1 MFNKKE
7 IFSLI
12 IALIILTFV
21 FGFNDKSEV
30 FVFTNWLSH
39 FLYVFFVVL
48 IVLFVKELG
57 HKVFAL
63 WRDCD
68 VKFEIWS
75 IKSLW
80 FSKASEFKNRFRI
93 GLWLPIFGTIL
104 TNGWLPLT
112 FVGEHKIKGNKL
124 LRTGGVWV
132 KVSDYERNLICFG
145 GFVFLGLFLI
155 ILNVLSRKI
164 GMDIDLF
171 VRVIFFVML
180 FNYLPFHR
188 LDGAYIFFGGRFV
201 YIFGLVFLILCYI
214 LFFVS
219 FWLFVIL
226 GGLIGLILIG
236 IIFYNWTK

>member
-80 FSKASEFKNRFRI
+80 FSKASELSLNPKTKVNI
-93 GLWLPIFGTIL
+93 
-104 TNGWLPLT
+104 
-112 FVGEHKIKGNKL
+112 IKAIIKL
-124 LRTGGVWV
+124 NI
-132 KVSDYERNLICFG
+132 S
-145 GFVFLGLFLI
+145 FLL
-155 ILNVLSRKI
+155 
-164 GMDIDLF
+164 
-171 VRVIFFVML
+171 
-180 FNYLPFHR
+180 
-188 LDGAYIFFGGRFV
+188 
-201 YIFGLVFLILCYI
+201 
-214 LFFVS
+214 
-219 FWLFVIL
+219 
-226 GGLIGLILIG
+226 
-236 IIFYNWTK
+236 